1 MEKVREQ
8 IKQELQKQDGWA
20 NHWDSWEAWGE
31 EIEGSIKL
39 LSTGVDSLFSAMD
52 SHNQNQA
59 DLKNMMDS
67 LNKKMEKQITPK
79 FDGEKLQSAIEKMQ
93 KQVDG
98 MNNKLLNGLQESKR
112 HKEQLEELNKKLIN
126 EQQASL
132 KLKSAMDKMGER
144 LAEVEKNLLQAE
156 SQPRKMEMESI
167 QPIISGIPLQP
178 VPEWVLRER
187 KRNNIIIFG
196 LREVDDDQ
204 ALVKSLLN
212 DLDIPFDAHSD
223 TRGHFRVGR
232 LNSER
237 PRPIVIKLTHANKK
251 QEILMNARNLRGM
264 ESWTGVTIA
273 HDLTKMEYQEERIQ
287 ESNLRKKIEELN
299 QNLSVEEKKQKIWKI
314 VGGRGCRRIA
324 CFCL

>member
-1 MEKVREQ
+1 M
-8 IKQELQKQDGWA
+8 
-20 NHWDSWEAWGE
+20 DSWEDWGE
-31 EIEGSIKL
+31 EMEGSVKL
-39 LSTGVDSLFSAMD
+39 LSTGIDTLLSAFDSF
-52 SHNQNQA
+52 NQNQA
-59 DLKNMMDS
+59 EFGNMMDS
-67 LNKKMEKQITPK
+67 LNTKMEKQITPK

-98 MNNKLLNGLQESKR
+98 MNNKLHNGLQESKR
-112 HKEQLEELNKKLIN
+112 HKEQLEELNKKFIN

-144 LAEVEKNLLQAE
+144 LAEVEKNLNLLQAE

-167 QPIISGIPLQP
+167 QSITSGIPLQP

-212 DLDIPFDAHSD
+212 DLDIPYNAHSD

-232 LNSER
+232 LNSQR
-237 PRPIVIKLTHANKK
+237 PRPIVIKLTNANKK

-287 ESNLRKKIEELN
+287 ESNLRKKVEEIN

>member
-1 MEKVREQ
+1 MDKIQEQ
-8 IKQELQKQDGWA
+8 IKQQLQKQDAWDD
-20 NHWDSWEAWGE
+20 WDSWEDWGK

-39 LSTGVDSLFSAMD
+39 LSTGVDSLLSAFN
-52 SHNQNQA
+52 SFNQNQT
-59 DLKNMMDS
+59 DLKNMIDS
-67 LNKKMEKQITPK
+67 LNKKMEKQPTPK
-79 FDGEKLQSAIEKMQ
+79 SDGTKLQCAIEKMQ

-98 MNNKLLNGLQESKR
+98 MNNKLHNGLQESKR
-112 HKEQLEELNKKLIN
+112 HKEQLEELDKKLIN

-144 LAEVEKNLLQAE
+144 LAEVEENLNLLQAE
-156 SQPRKMEMESI
+156 RQPKKFEMQS
-167 QPIISGIPLQP
+167 IISGVPLQP

-204 ALVKSLLN
+204 ALVKLLLN
-212 DLDIPFDAHSD
+212 DLDIPYNVHSA

-237 PRPIVIKLTHANKK
+237 PRLIVIKLTNANKK

-273 HDLTKMEYQEERIQ
+273 HNLTKMEYQEEQMQ
-287 ESNLRKKIEELN
+287 ESNLRK
-299 QNLSVEEKKQKIWKI
+299 S
-314 VGGRGCRRIA
+314 
-324 CFCL
+324 